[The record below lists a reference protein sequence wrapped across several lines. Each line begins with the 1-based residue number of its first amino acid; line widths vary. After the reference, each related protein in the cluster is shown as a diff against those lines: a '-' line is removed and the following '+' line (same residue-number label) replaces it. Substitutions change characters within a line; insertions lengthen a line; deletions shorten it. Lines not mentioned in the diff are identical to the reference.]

1 MDTARSKVKEHSK
14 IRNRKLLFGLIAVV
28 ILITLVLWVE
38 EQINSIPKDVTI
50 MKNEISEEKAA
61 FIPLKK
67 LDTNI
72 IAVKATDGSY
82 RLAFDDCIGCYYQ
95 FGKHEK
101 FKNNADN
108 TGLVCNNCKSE
119 VMYDEM
125 GYLPEESM
133 PYPIAEAEIIS
144 TEDRFVIPAEYLEI
158 KKQELQEMRSGKLV
172 NMYSENP
179 NK

>member
-67 LDTNI
+67 Q
-72 IAVKATDGSY
+72 K
-82 RLAFDDCIGCYYQ
+82 
-95 FGKHEK
+95 
-101 FKNNADN
+101 
-108 TGLVCNNCKSE
+108 
-119 VMYDEM
+119 
-125 GYLPEESM
+125 
-133 PYPIAEAEIIS
+133 
-144 TEDRFVIPAEYLEI
+144 
-158 KKQELQEMRSGKLV
+158 MRKR
-172 NMYSENP
+172 
-179 NK
+179 